1 MCIRDRAEFVNVSF
15 DSIIPGLQ
23 AGRYDLSISGFR
35 DTKEREELVDFVTY
49 AKAGPQLFVL
59 AENADK
65 FETLEDLCGHSYAA
79 QSGTVGET
87 AVQEQSEKC
96 VAAGKDPVDI
106 KVFKSQSDQVQAV
119 ASGQV
124 DAGAQN
130 SPNNVYLEEQTGG
143 TLVGVGKPFVEG
155 PWGMPIPKDT
165 GLTEAIHAATQKLIE
180 SDQYMAIL
188 KKWNDEDQAIDESV
202 INGATS

>member
-1 MCIRDRAEFVNVSF
+1 
-15 DSIIPGLQ
+15 
-23 AGRYDLSISGFR
+23 
-35 DTKEREELVDFVTY
+35 
-49 AKAGPQLFVL
+49 
-59 AENADK
+59 
-65 FETLEDLCGHSYAA
+65 
-79 QSGTVGET
+79 
-87 AVQEQSEKC
+87 
-96 VAAGKDPVDI
+96 
-106 KVFKSQSDQVQAV
+106 
-119 ASGQV
+119 
-124 DAGAQN
+124 
-130 SPNNVYLEEQTGG
+130 VYLEEQTGG